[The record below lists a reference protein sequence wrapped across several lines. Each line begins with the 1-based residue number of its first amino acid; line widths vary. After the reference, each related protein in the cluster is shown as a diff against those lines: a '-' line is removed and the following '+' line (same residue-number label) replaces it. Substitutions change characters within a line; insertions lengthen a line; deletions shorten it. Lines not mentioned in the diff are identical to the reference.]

1 MNNAERAREKLT
13 EELNG
18 TEVKKEETKIASKK
32 EEEKRLRERLKEYA
46 EKRALNRLQRFCRA
60 RNLLAKQKSQSKPAH
75 LLDEADSIFILNK
88 HVKLGK
94 TKALV
99 LVMMDKNKQK
109 MNFNLRNIAAP
120 RNLIVLP
127 WSTQEFDSV
136 EGLNLLRVKAS
147 ILSNKL
153 LKENVQVTKGGGY
166 KWKDEPAPII
176 TAPVVEKPIED
187 PVPVTEPNRPLENTD
202 KQENF
207 FDDDFED
214 QLEGEKKPEQ
224 KLVEPTKSEHLE
236 EPNFFDDSFKE
247 ETKPVPEVKQQ
258 KDEEYHES
266 EVQASEKIQVVL
278 DLCKEGVQRKARP
291 PAC

>member
-18 TEVKKEETKIASKK
+18 TEVKKEETNIASKK

-46 EKRALNRLQRFCRA
+46 EKRALTRLQRFCRA
-60 RNLLAKQKSQSKPAH
+60 RNLLAKQKSQSKQAD
-75 LLDEADSIFILNK
+75 LLDEAESIFILNK

-99 LVMMDKNKQK
+99 LVMMDKNKQN

-153 LKENVQVTKGGGY
+153 LKENVQVIKGGGY

-176 TAPVVEKPIED
+176 TAPVVEKPMED
-187 PVPVTEPNRPLENTD
+187 PAPVTEPSRPLENTD
-202 KQENF
+202 NQENF

-214 QLEGEKKPEQ
+214 QLEGEKKSEQ
-224 KLVEPTKSEHLE
+224 KLVEPTKSEHQE
-236 EPNFFDDSFKE
+236 EPNFFDDSVKE

-258 KDEEYHES
+258 KDEKYHES

-278 DLCKEGVQRKARP
+278 DLCEEDVQRKARP